1 MIYLWMFLALCIV
14 CVSGYIGQV
23 LNMVSAISS
32 FFGMVILAALIYYF
46 TMWLTGGNELVT
58 GIFMFLAPAC
68 GLMIRFRWGMAG
80 DSGSGWLI
88 WAGVHISIRHD
99 CSPAR

>member
-23 LNMVSAISS
+23 LNVVSAVSS

-68 GLMIRFRWGMAG
+68 GLMIRFLAG

-99 CSPAR
+99 CSPAM

>member
-1 MIYLWMFLALCIV
+1 MIYLWMFHALCIV

-23 LNMVSAISS
+23 LNVVSAVSS

-68 GLMIRFRWGMAG
+68 GLMIRFMVGYGR
-80 DSGSGWLI
+80 
-88 WAGVHISIRHD
+88 R
-99 CSPAR
+99 

>member
-46 TMWLTGGNELVT
+46 TMWLTGG
-58 GIFMFLAPAC
+58 
-68 GLMIRFRWGMAG
+68 
-80 DSGSGWLI
+80 
-88 WAGVHISIRHD
+88 
-99 CSPAR
+99 

>member
-23 LNMVSAISS
+23 LNMISAVSS

-68 GLMIRFRWGMAG
+68 G
-80 DSGSGWLI
+80 
-88 WAGVHISIRHD
+88 
-99 CSPAR
+99 P

>member
-23 LNMVSAISS
+23 LNVVSAVSS

-68 GLMIRFRWGMAG
+68 GLMIRFMVGYG
-80 DSGSGWLI
+80 SGSGWFI

-99 CSPAR
+99 CSPAM

>member
-1 MIYLWMFLALCIV
+1 MINLWMFLALCIV

-23 LNMVSAISS
+23 LNVVSAVSS

-68 GLMIRFRWGMAG
+68 GLMIRFMGGYGRREWVRMAHLG
-80 DSGSGWLI
+80 
-88 WAGVHISIRHD
+88 R
-99 CSPAR
+99 CSHQHQT

>member
-1 MIYLWMFLALCIV
+1 
-14 CVSGYIGQV
+14 
-23 LNMVSAISS
+23 VSAISS

-68 GLMIRFRWGMAG
+68 GLMIRFMVGYGR
-80 DSGSGWLI
+80 
-88 WAGVHISIRHD
+88 R
-99 CSPAR
+99 

>member
-1 MIYLWMFLALCIV
+1 MINLWMFLALCIV

-23 LNMVSAISS
+23 LNVVSAVSS

-68 GLMIRFRWGMAG
+68 GLAG
-80 DSGSGWLI
+80 GSGSGWLI

-99 CSPAR
+99 CSPAM

>member
-23 LNMVSAISS
+23 LNVVSAVSS

-46 TMWLTGGNELVT
+46 TMWLTGVKWHTEFCHLNRGDMLTSEQHRGSNEKKK
-58 GIFMFLAPAC
+58 F
-68 GLMIRFRWGMAG
+68 
-80 DSGSGWLI
+80 
-88 WAGVHISIRHD
+88 
-99 CSPAR
+99 

>member
-1 MIYLWMFLALCIV
+1 MDVSRPQYIV
-14 CVSGYIGQV
+14 RSGYIRSGTPNIGITAV
-23 LNMVSAISS
+23 SS

-68 GLMIRFRWGMAG
+68 GLMIRFMVGYGR
-80 DSGSGWLI
+80 
-88 WAGVHISIRHD
+88 R
-99 CSPAR
+99 

>member
-23 LNMVSAISS
+23 LNVVSAVSS

-46 TMWLTGGNELVT
+46 MAKLCQRHGKTLPIWWQNAGKVTCWLVVCWLELCSDIITRVKRYW
-58 GIFMFLAPAC
+58 A
-68 GLMIRFRWGMAG
+68 
-80 DSGSGWLI
+80 DSADGFIIL
-88 WAGVHISIRHD
+88 
-99 CSPAR
+99 